1 MERINVT
8 IDWINNYAAGCA
20 ILPVVATEDTL
31 EDVKKSFTEAFN
43 WQLQAMK
50 EDGDEIPTELQG
62 EFELK
67 FNLTNRA
74 LLHYYVG
81 ILSRKA
87 ISHITGINEKQL
99 GHYIQGVRTPKQE
112 TINKIINGVHNLGK
126 DLLSVG

>member
-74 LLHYYVG
+74 LLHYYDG

-112 TINKIINGVHNLGK
+112 TIN
-126 DLLSVG
+126 

>member
-1 MERINVT
+1 
-8 IDWINNYAAGCA
+8 
-20 ILPVVATEDTL
+20 
-31 EDVKKSFTEAFN
+31 
-43 WQLQAMK
+43 MK

-74 LLHYYVG
+74 LLHYYDG